1 MTHGRLRAVNVGL
14 ISATLNP
21 LDSAVNFGV
30 LLLFNRS
37 HGLVDITATIVI
49 VMMDI
54 MMTMLS
60 TEFLIRGINSILFD
74 YIVDI
79 IYHVLP

>member
-1 MTHGRLRAVNVGL
+1 
-14 ISATLNP
+14 
-21 LDSAVNFGV
+21 
-30 LLLFNRS
+30 LLFNRS

-49 VMMDI
+49 VMMDT

-60 TEFLIRGINSILFD
+60 TDFVIGGINSILFD

>member
-1 MTHGRLRAVNVGL
+1 M
-14 ISATLNP
+14 SAIFNP
-21 LDSAVNFGV
+21 LNSAVNFGV
-30 LLLFNRS
+30 LFNRRK
-37 HGLVDITATIVI
+37 GLVDITANIVI

-60 TEFLIRGINSILFD
+60 TDFLIRRINSILFD
-74 YIVDI
+74 YILDI